1 MTEGSAAARSFGFKV
16 ALFYGAIFVIY
27 GMHVPFTPVWLDWRG
42 LSAAEI
48 STVMAAPFF
57 LRLFVTPAVA
67 LAADRAG
74 SHRTSL
80 IVLAWMGL
88 ILVLLLSQAASF
100 WPILL
105 LIVPLIICNSTIM
118 PLTETVAVKGV
129 RDAGLDY
136 GRMRLWGSL
145 TFVAAS
151 FAGGLAIDHYGAGA
165 GIWLV
170 ALGCALTVLAA
181 HYLPRI
187 STKPDPAA
195 PSLSPLWHVT
205 EPRLL
210 LGSKPFVVFLFAAG
224 LVQAA
229 HATLLTFGTLIW
241 QKQGMSAGLCGVL
254 WAIAVFAEVLLFAF
268 SGKLIARFGAAHLL
282 MLGAASSVLRWAVM
296 AFDPPLGVLV
306 PLQILHA
313 FTYGGAHIGAIHFI
327 HQAVPVGMQGSAQAL
342 YATIASGLAMGIATL
357 IAGWLYAGYGGG
369 SYWAMAVISLVALM
383 ASIVL
388 HRIWDRKPLLEAA
401 TTTAA
406 ENPCASAH

>member
-1 MTEGSAAARSFGFKV
+1 MTEGSAAARAFGFKV
-16 ALFYGAIFVIY
+16 ALFYGALFVIY
-27 GMHVPFTPVWLDWRG
+27 GMHVPFTPMWLNWRG
-42 LSAAEI
+42 LSASEI
-48 STVMAAPFF
+48 ATVMAAPFF
-57 LRLFVTPAVA
+57 LRLLVTPGVA

-74 SHRTSL
+74 SHRTTL
-80 IVLAWMGL
+80 IVLAWISL

-100 WPILL
+100 WSILL
-105 LIVPLIICNSTIM
+105 LIVPFIICNSTIM

-151 FAGGLAIDHYGAGA
+151 FAGGIAIDHYGAGA

-170 ALGCALTVLAA
+170 ASGCVVTVLAA
-181 HYLPRI
+181 HFLPRI
-187 STKPDPAA
+187 PTNPAFEKPAH
-195 PSLSPLWHVT
+195 SPLWHVR

-210 LGSKPFVVFLFAAG
+210 LSSKPFVAFLLAAG

-241 QKQGMSAGLCGVL
+241 QKQGLSAGLCGAL
-254 WAIAVFAEVLLFAF
+254 WAIAVFAEVALFAF
-268 SGKLIARFGAAHLL
+268 SGKLIARFGAAELL
-282 MLGAASSVLRWAVM
+282 IVGAASSVLRWAIM

-327 HQAVPVGMQGSAQAL
+327 HQAVPAAMQGSAQAL

-357 IAGWLYAGYGGG
+357 IAGRLYGGYAGG
-369 SYWAMAVISLVALM
+369 SYWAMAAISLVALG

-388 HRIWDRKPLLEAA
+388 HRIWDRGTILDAGGPQISE
-401 TTTAA
+401 
-406 ENPCASAH
+406 PRVSAH

>member
-1 MTEGSAAARSFGFKV
+1 MTEGSAAARTFGFKL
-16 ALFYGAIFVIY
+16 ALFYGALFVIY

-42 LSAAEI
+42 LTAGEI

-57 LRLFVTPAVA
+57 LRLLVTPAVA

-74 SHRTSL
+74 THRTSL
-80 IVLAWMGL
+80 IVLAWMSLG
-88 ILVLLLSQAASF
+88 LVLLLSQAASF

-151 FAGGLAIDHYGAGA
+151 FAGGFAIDHYGAGA

-170 ALGCALTVLAA
+170 ALGCAVTVIAA
-181 HYLPRI
+181 HFLPRI
-187 STKPDPAA
+187 STKPAHGA
-195 PSLSPLWHVT
+195 HAGRPLWHVT

-210 LGSKPFVVFLFAAG
+210 LASKPFIAFLLAAG

-241 QKQGMSAGLCGVL
+241 QKQGLSAGLCGVL
-254 WAIAVFAEVLLFAF
+254 WAIAVFAEVALFAF
-268 SGKLIARFGAAHLL
+268 SGKLIARFGATQLL
-282 MLGAASSVLRWAVM
+282 ILGAASSVLRWAVM
-296 AFDPPLGVLV
+296 AFDPPLSVLV

-342 YATIASGLAMGIATL
+342 YATIASGLAMGFATI
-357 IAGWLYAGYGGG
+357 IAGGLYAGYGGG
-369 SYWAMAVISLVALM
+369 SYWAMAAISLVAL
-383 ASIVL
+383 AAAIVL
-388 HRIWDRKPLLEAA
+388 HRIWDRKTLVEAA
-401 TTTAA
+401 VSQDK
-406 ENPCASAH
+406 NPRASAP